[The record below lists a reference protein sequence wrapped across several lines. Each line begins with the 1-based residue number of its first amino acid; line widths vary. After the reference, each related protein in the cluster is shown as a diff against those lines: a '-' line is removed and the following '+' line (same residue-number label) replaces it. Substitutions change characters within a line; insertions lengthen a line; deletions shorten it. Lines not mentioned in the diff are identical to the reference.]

1 MRFSAIHKLA
11 SYLMVTFSFAA
22 LALSDE
28 LSPWAVLLG
37 GVGVLASWFW
47 EPPRVK
53 VERWTAVLSALA
65 VAAFGYTVLTALSS
79 GEWVTPGAHL
89 LVFLLVAKLM
99 SRRSS
104 RDYQWVYVLTFL
116 MLVAGTTLNA
126 ELSYALC
133 FLGYVVTAT
142 WAMILFHLRREMEE
156 NFLLKHSDD
165 SSSERVEVER
175 ILSSRRIVGP
185 GFLGATAAVS
195 LAVFFLSIFLFFLF
209 PRIGLGLF
217 MQKSRSR
224 LTFAG
229 FSDGVTLGG
238 HGVIRNDDT
247 VVMRIRVDDPR
258 YQGPSAPELHWRGVA
273 FDRYVDGRWSRSAR
287 AFGTQVRREAKD
299 GMVRV
304 RLVRPG
310 GARDI
315 EREML
320 RQEIYLEP
328 LDTATL
334 FAAATPAA
342 FDLDNVILGSPA
354 AATGRLGQNDEIRY
368 PHAGGLRYVAWS
380 DPRAPS
386 PASLRAAP
394 DADPDDYKT
403 YLALPDDLPP
413 RVAELARQIVDGK
426 TTPFDKAEAIA
437 AYLRR
442 NYRYTLA
449 MDSDD
454 RREPLDYFLFDRREG
469 HCEYFSSAMAV
480 LLRAVGVPTR
490 NVNGFLGGEWNEYGK
505 YIAVRS
511 GDAHSWVEVYLEGV
525 GWTTYDPTPAGQALA
540 RGAGVWDKLRRLVD
554 NLRLSWFRWV
564 IEYDLGRQIRLF
576 RGLGDALGLGKD
588 GFFRSGRFTRWL
600 AAHKLPLAGSML
612 LCAAA
617 VAGWRAWRAR
627 RGQATRADRS
637 ARGPDHPVVTIYTT
651 AARALAR
658 RGHVRPLSATPRE
671 FADGLVE
678 RDAPGGRPFAGL
690 TELYYA
696 ARYARAPVD
705 LIEARRLLEAVR
717 EEARRK
723 NDGRRAAA
731 TGNRQQAMT
740 ERTR

>member
-11 SYLMVTFSFAA
+11 SYLMVAFSFAA
-22 LALSDE
+22 LALSEE

-37 GVGVLASWFW
+37 GLGVLGSWFW
-47 EPPRVK
+47 EAPRVR
-53 VERWTAVLSALA
+53 VERWSAPLSALA
-65 VAAFGYTVLTALSS
+65 LAAFGYTVLNALST
-79 GEWVTPGAHL
+79 GEWLTSGAHL

-116 MLVAGTTLNA
+116 MLVAGTTLNV
-126 ELSYALC
+126 EISYALC

-185 GFLGATAAVS
+185 GFLAATAAVS
-195 LAVFFLSIFLFFLF
+195 LVVFFLSIVLFFLF

-217 MQKSRSR
+217 MQKSRAR

-247 VVMRIRVDDPR
+247 IVMRIKVSDPR
-258 YQGPSAPELHWRGVA
+258 YEGPRAPELHWRGVA
-273 FDRYVDGRWSRSAR
+273 FDRYADGRWSRSPTAYGTRAAR
-287 AFGTQVRREAKD
+287 EHRHGVARLRLDAAAGFGDLEREA
-299 GMVRV
+299 
-304 RLVRPG
+304 
-310 GARDI
+310 
-315 EREML
+315 L

-342 FDLDNVILGSPA
+342 FDLDDVILGSPA
-354 AATGRLGQNDEIRY
+354 AVTGRLGQNDEIRY
-368 PHAGGLRYVAWS
+368 THAGGLRYVAWS
-380 DPRAPS
+380 DPRGPGAAALRAS
-386 PASLRAAP
+386 PAIAGAAYAP
-394 DADPDDYKT
+394 

-413 RVAELARQIVDGK
+413 RVIDLATKIVEGK
-426 TTPFDKAEAIA
+426 TTAYDKAEAIA

-442 NYRYTLA
+442 NYRYTLVL
-449 MDSDD
+449 DSDD
-454 RREPLDYFLFDRREG
+454 RREPLDYFLFERRQG

-480 LLRAVGVPTR
+480 MLRAVGVPSR

-511 GDAHSWVEVYLEGV
+511 GDAHSWVEAYFEGI
-525 GWTTYDPTPAGQALA
+525 GWVTFDPTPAAAALG
-540 RGAGVWDKLRRLVD
+540 RGASVWDKLRRLVD

-564 IEYDLGRQIRLF
+564 VEYDLGRQIGLF
-576 RGLGDALGLGKD
+576 RGLGDALGLGKG
-588 GFFRSGRFTRWL
+588 GFFRSGQFTRWL
-600 AAHKLPLAGSML
+600 AARKLPLAGAMFL
-612 LCAAA
+612 LAAA
-617 VAGWRAWRAR
+617 VGAWRYLRAR
-627 RGQATRADRS
+627 RKAAGATDAQG
-637 ARGPDHPVVTIYTT
+637 RGPEHPVVTLYTT

-658 RGHVRPLSATPRE
+658 RGHVRPPAATPRE
-671 FADGLVE
+671 FAETLVA
-678 RDAPGGRPFAGL
+678 RAAPGAKPFVGL
-690 TELYYA
+690 TDLYYA

-705 LIEARRLLEAVR
+705 LMEARRLVDEVKLAAKR
-717 EEARRK
+717 KPARLTAPDR
-723 NDGRRAAA
+723 GQIPR
-731 TGNRQQAMT
+731 
-740 ERTR
+740 